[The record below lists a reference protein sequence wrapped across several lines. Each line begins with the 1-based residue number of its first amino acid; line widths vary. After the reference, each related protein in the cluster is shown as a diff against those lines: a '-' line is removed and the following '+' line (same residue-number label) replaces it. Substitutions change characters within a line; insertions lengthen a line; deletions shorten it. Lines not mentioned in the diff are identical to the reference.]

1 VPDFNVD
8 LNSIADVSNVSDRS
22 LIKKGIATIA
32 DSICYKRI
40 SDFILVEIKYRN
52 LSVKHVLVIDNK
64 QSKVV
69 VNFSIEYHENSHDYT
84 CNGFILKYVKSPEEF
99 HLMGVNIEDYAHMM
113 NFVDFISDNEAKKIK
128 EYLVSNLSR
137 VLISNVPE

>member
-1 VPDFNVD
+1 M
-8 LNSIADVSNVSDRS
+8 
-22 LIKKGIATIA
+22 
-32 DSICYKRI
+32 
-40 SDFILVEIKYRN
+40 
-52 LSVKHVLVIDNK
+52 KHVLVIDNK

-113 NFVDFISDNEAKKIK
+113 NFVDFISDNEAKNK
-128 EYLVSNLSR
+128 R
-137 VLISNVPE
+137 ISCE